1 MIFINNNIN
10 QNNKH
15 MVIRTFF
22 DKNNTIVS
30 SQNVNTGLNPV
41 AELFYGGANG
51 LERYTR
57 FLFHFDETRL
67 KDLYTGGTYTDL
79 TKLKHTLR
87 LTNTASFDTGL
98 LNGTMESK
106 KRASSFDLIT
116 FKVNQPWDNG
126 VGYDYEVPIILD
138 GYGAYNNAAS
148 NWVEAQTGVAWD
160 NGNGVY
166 SGSPSGITVSTQHFD
181 KGNENLEM
189 DITDYVN
196 GVLTGDTNHG
206 LGIAFARGF
215 EQMNNGILQ
224 YVGFF
229 TNNTQTFYEPFI
241 ETIYNNHITDDRNNF
256 ILDKP
261 NKLYLYVNVAGNP
274 VNLDIKPG
282 VNVGTY
288 SAYTPSQVNHVSKGV
303 YSIDLLVDS
312 ATGTPDTIWEDTW
325 TGITLNGVSRPDIT
339 MDFVLK
345 DSMDYYNLGSNAML
359 PKKVA
364 VTIGGLQN
372 KEKIKRGDIR
382 KVIVSARIPYTVEQ
396 TQYIDGLKYRLYVTE
411 GNAELTV
418 IDFEPVEMANNYY
431 YFLLDTES
439 LIPNTYY
446 DDILATS
453 NLEVTTLKNVVT
465 FDIVN
470 QVDLR
475 KR

>member
-1 MIFINNNIN
+1 
-10 QNNKH
+10 
-15 MVIRTFF
+15 MVIRTYF

-41 AELFYGGANG
+41 TELFYGGSTG
-51 LERYTR
+51 LEQYSR

-67 KDLYTGGTYTDL
+67 KNLYTGGTYTDL

-98 LNGTMESK
+98 LNGTMAAK
-106 KRASSFDLIT
+106 KRASSFDLIAFT
-116 FKVNQPWDNG
+116 INQPWDNG
-126 VGYDYEVPIILD
+126 VGYDYEIPILVNGD
-138 GYGAYNNAAS
+138 SAYNNTAS
-148 NWVEAQTGVAWD
+148 NWVDAQTGVAWN

-166 SGSPSGITVSTQHFD
+166 SGSPSGITISTQHFD
-181 KGNENLEM
+181 KGNENIEM
-189 DITDYVN
+189 DITSYVN
-196 GVLTGDTNHG
+196 GLLTGNTNNG

-215 EQMNNGILQ
+215 EQMTNGVLQ

-241 ETIYNNHITDDRNNF
+241 ETTYDNHITDDRNNF

-261 NKLYLYVNVAGNP
+261 NKLYLYVNVNGNP
-274 VNLDIKPG
+274 VNLDTKPS
-282 VNVGTY
+282 VNINDGFLLF
-288 SAYTPSQVNHVSKGV
+288 TPSQVNHVTKGV
-303 YSIDLLVDS
+303 YSIDLLVSS
-312 ATGTPDTIWEDTW
+312 ADGTPDTIWEDKW
-325 TGITLNGVSRPDIT
+325 TGIILNSVSRPDISL
-339 MDFVLK
+339 DFVLK
-345 DSMDYYNLGSNAML
+345 DSMNYYNLGSNDML

-372 KEKIKRGDIR
+372 KEKIKRGDVR

-396 TQYIDGLKYRLYVTE
+396 TQYLDNIKYRLYVTE

-418 IDFEPVEMANNYY
+418 IDFEPIEMANNYY
-431 YFLLDTES
+431 YFLLDTAS

-446 DDILATS
+446 IDVLATS
-453 NLEVTTLKNVVT
+453 NLEVTTLKNVVQ
-465 FDIVN
+465 FDIIS

>member
-1 MIFINNNIN
+1 
-10 QNNKH
+10 
-15 MVIRTFF
+15 MVIRTYF
-22 DKNNTIVS
+22 DKNNTIINN
-30 SQNVNTGLNPV
+30 QAVNTGLNPV
-41 AELFYGGANG
+41 SELFYGGAG
-51 LERYTR
+51 GKEKFSR

-67 KDLYTGGTYTDL
+67 KNLYTGGTYTDI

-87 LTNTASFDTGL
+87 MTNTASFDTDL
-98 LNGTMESK
+98 LNGTMGNK
-106 KRASSFDLIT
+106 ARASSFDLIT
-116 FKVNQPWDNG
+116 FKINQFWDNG
-126 VGYDYEVPIILD
+126 VGYDYDICDNLAGNCAFSNKP
-138 GYGAYNNAAS
+138 S
-148 NWVEAQTGVAWD
+148 NWVESQTGINWA

-166 SGSPSGITVSTQHFD
+166 SGSPSSITIATQHFD
-181 KGNENLEM
+181 KGNENIEM
-189 DITDYVN
+189 DITSYVN
-196 GVLTGDTNHG
+196 GVLTGDTNYG
-206 LGIAFARGF
+206 LGVAFERGY
-215 EQMNNGILQ
+215 ELINIDCLQ

-241 ETIYNNHITDDRNNF
+241 ETIYYNHITDDRNNF

-261 NKLYLYVNVAGNP
+261 NKLYLYTNVNGNP
-274 VNLDIKPG
+274 INLDTKPG
-282 VNVGTY
+282 VIINSY

-312 ATGTPDTIWEDTW
+312 NDGTPDTIWSDEW
-325 TGITLNGVSRPDIT
+325 TGITINGVSRPNIT

-345 DSMDYYNLGSNAML
+345 DSIDYYNLGSNDML

-396 TQYIDGLKYRLYVTE
+396 TQYIDNLKYRLYVSE
-411 GNAELTV
+411 GAAELTV
-418 IDFEPVEMANNYY
+418 IDFQPIEMANNYY
-431 YFLLDTES
+431 YFLLDTAS

-446 DDILATS
+446 LDVLSTS
-453 NLEVTTLKNVVT
+453 NLEVTTLKNVVQ

-475 KR
+475 NR